1 MNIVQGSLVL
11 ILGSDNKV
19 LFNGV
24 EVPNLGVQVTFDGK
38 VTLRVAEDPILAELQ
53 AAGVKIV
60 RV

>member
-11 ILGSDNKV
+11 ILGADNKV